1 MFLGDYTGLVSSGN
15 RFLPL
20 VVLSGTDL
28 NNRNDAYLLPVTPAA
43 ASATAIG
50 AEAPPVQAPSKAE
63 FQARR
68 NAFTL
73 RVMEQRLPDWGRRV
87 KLRLPPAPGSRG

>member
-1 MFLGDYTGLVSSGN
+1 MGLLSSGN

-28 NNRNDAYLLPVTPAA
+28 NSRNDAYRLPVTPAA
-43 ASATAIG
+43 ASATATG
-50 AEAPPVQAPSKAE
+50 AEAPPVQAPSEAE
-63 FQARR
+63 FQPRR

-73 RVMEQRLPDWGRRV
+73 RVMEQRLPDWGRRAR
-87 KLRLPPAPGSRG
+87 LRLPPAPGSRG